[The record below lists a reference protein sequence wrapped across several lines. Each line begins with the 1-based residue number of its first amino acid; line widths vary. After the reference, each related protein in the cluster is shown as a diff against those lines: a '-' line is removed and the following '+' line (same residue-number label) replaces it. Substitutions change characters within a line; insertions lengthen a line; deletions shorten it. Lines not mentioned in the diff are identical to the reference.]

1 MGVAGGNQCRVVGTD
16 YATLLSS
23 PAIDVADYHDY
34 NAETQAMPGLGD
46 PSGLPARIQQAQAAN
61 KPIIIGESG
70 IHGSD
75 TASGCTSLATRLS
88 EFKAKMDAQFSA
100 GISGYLPWNWQLSSG
115 GCAYDIT
122 PGDPLMTLLATYNL
136 SLYLPTAT
144 AATPSSPTPSKPITT
159 SNATAVTPAVQTPVS
174 AAPPLAPATSSSP
187 KASGTAMPKPTKTID
202 KNLLPVAVYTTS
214 AVIALFTGTVVFF
227 HLKLGFH
234 NPLSHIVG
242 INRVRK

>member
-34 NAETQAMPGLGD
+34 NAETQAMPGSGD

-115 GCAYDIT
+115 ASAYHIT
-122 PGDPLMTLLATYNL
+122 PSHPFIPFPPTSHF
-136 SLYLPTAT
+136 SLYLPPATAT
-144 AATPSSPTPSKPITT
+144 
-159 SNATAVTPAVQTPVS
+159 
-174 AAPPLAPATSSSP
+174 
-187 KASGTAMPKPTKTID
+187 
-202 KNLLPVAVYTTS
+202 
-214 AVIALFTGTVVFF
+214 
-227 HLKLGFH
+227 
-234 NPLSHIVG
+234 
-242 INRVRK
+242 